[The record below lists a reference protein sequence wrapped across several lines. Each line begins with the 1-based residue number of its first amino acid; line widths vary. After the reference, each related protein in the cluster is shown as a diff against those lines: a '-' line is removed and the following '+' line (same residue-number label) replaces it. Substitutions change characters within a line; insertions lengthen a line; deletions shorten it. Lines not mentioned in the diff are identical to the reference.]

1 MRAIHLFPASLLTMF
16 LFRNPA
22 PENPAYR
29 TETSEGGSKM
39 KRIPLFPAACLVLLA
54 ACAEAPT
61 DPGISP
67 QFASAHFIGNQVDA
81 SGPDD
86 AGNLSVNFKIAGLGD
101 NVTTTVT
108 ASADGTAVY
117 ACQNNGGNFPED
129 PKKEEVSGPVSA
141 SGEFTSG
148 KNGQITGSLTLSP
161 PASSLECPPGQN
173 RVLASVSYT
182 NVQVSEP
189 NAGTQSIPGTFSRT
203 FFEL

>member
-1 MRAIHLFPASLLTMF
+1 
-16 LFRNPA
+16 
-22 PENPAYR
+22 
-29 TETSEGGSKM
+29 M
-39 KRIPLFPAACLVLLA
+39 KRITPFTILALLA
-54 ACAEAPT
+54 STACTETPT
-61 DPGISP
+61 DTTLLP
-67 QFASAHFIGNQVDA
+67 QFDNAHFIGSQVDA
-81 SGPDD
+81 TGPDD
-86 AGNLSVNFKIAGLGD
+86 AGNLTVNFKIAGLGD

-129 PKKEEVSGPVSA
+129 PKKEAVAGPVSA

-161 PASSLECPPGQN
+161 PASSLECPPGQT

-189 NAGTQSIPGTFSRT
+189 NAGSESIAGTFSRT
-203 FFEL
+203 YFILD